1 MHYPT
6 TRHLLSS
13 LHIRH
18 LFPSRRLVRVLDP
31 VGLATPHVGV
41 VVRAT
46 PVNGFVGNQT
56 FRLETRDAVYYLK
69 AGATVAEEAAACQLA
84 RSVGVPAPEVIASS
98 PLITRELPGRPLAAD
113 SPDLGAVL
121 RSVGESVR
129 RVHTIIDPSAS
140 WGDRLRGVLDGLNV
154 LPDRLAARVRDVA
167 PDFIDSVASV
177 TPALLHG
184 DLHLRH
190 VYAADA
196 ELTGILDWG
205 DTTYG
210 DPLFDLARVSMAGP
224 EVMAAFLVGYG
235 DVDAPPRTLS
245 MYRVLWSL
253 VALQAE
259 LAAGGDWIQP
269 HLDVIAREIG

>member
-1 MHYPT
+1 M
-6 TRHLLSS
+6 
-13 LHIRH
+13 
-18 LFPSRRLVRVLDP
+18 LDP
-31 VGLATPHVGV
+31 IALATPHVGA

-129 RVHTIIDPSAS
+129 RVHTIVDPSAT
-140 WGDRLRGVLDGLNV
+140 WGDRLRGVLDGLDV
-154 LPDRLAARVRDVA
+154 LPDRLATRVRAEA
-167 PDFIDSVASV
+167 PDFIERVAGV

-190 VYAADA
+190 VYAAGT
-196 ELTGILDWG
+196 ELIGILDWG

-210 DPLFDLARVSMAGP
+210 DPLFDVARLTMAGP
-224 EVMAAFLVGYG
+224 EVTTAFLAGYG
-235 DVDAPPRTLS
+235 DVDAPVRTLS

-253 VALQAE
+253 IALQAE
-259 LAAGGDWIQP
+259 LAAGGDWTQP
-269 HLDVIAREIG
+269 HLEVIAREID

>member
-1 MHYPT
+1 M
-6 TRHLLSS
+6 
-13 LHIRH
+13 
-18 LFPSRRLVRVLDP
+18 LDP
-31 VGLATPHVGV
+31 IALATPHVGA

-69 AGATVAEEAAACQLA
+69 AGATLAEEAAACQLA

-98 PLITRELPGRPLAAD
+98 PLITRELPGRPLSAD
-113 SPDLGAVL
+113 SPDLVAVL
-121 RSVGESVR
+121 RTVGESLR
-129 RVHTIIDPSAS
+129 RVHTIVDPSAS
-140 WGDRLRGVLDGLNV
+140 WGDRLRGVLDRLDV
-154 LPDRLAARVRDVA
+154 LPDRLATRVWEVA
-167 PDFIDSVASV
+167 PEFIESVAGV

-190 VYAADA
+190 VYAVNA

-210 DPLFDLARVSMAGP
+210 DHLFDLARLSMAGP
-224 EVMAAFLVGYG
+224 EATAAFLSGYG
-235 DVDAPPRTLS
+235 DIEAPPRTLS
-245 MYRVLWSL
+245 TYRALWSL
-253 VALQAE
+253 MALQAE
-259 LAAGGDWIQP
+259 LAAGGDWLQP